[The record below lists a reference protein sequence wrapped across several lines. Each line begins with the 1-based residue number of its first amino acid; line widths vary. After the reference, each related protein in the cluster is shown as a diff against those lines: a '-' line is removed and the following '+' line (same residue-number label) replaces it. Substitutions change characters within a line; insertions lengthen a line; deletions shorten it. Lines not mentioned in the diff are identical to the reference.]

1 MVNINMGERLKCLR
15 SERNL
20 TQKQVA
26 RRIGL
31 AISAVSA
38 YELGTRYPSYD
49 ILLKLARLYNV
60 STDYLIGKEQSYSVD
75 VTGLSEEE
83 INVVVQMIEL
93 LRNNKNVTD

>member
-1 MVNINMGERLKCLR
+1 MVNINMSERLKNLR
-15 SERNL
+15 TKRNW

-26 RRIGL
+26 NRIGL

-60 STDYLIGKEQSYSVD
+60 STDYLIGKDERQSIDIS
-75 VTGLSEEE
+75 GLTEEE
-83 INVVVQMIEL
+83 INVVAQMIEV
-93 LRNNKNVTD
+93 LRKKRNS

>member
-1 MVNINMGERLKCLR
+1 MVNINMGERLKMLR
-15 SERNL
+15 TKQNL

-26 RRIGL
+26 NRIGL

-60 STDYLIGKEQSYSVD
+60 STDYLIGKDERRSLD
-75 VTGLSEEE
+75 VSGLTEDEV
-83 INVVVQMIEL
+83 NVVVQMIDI
-93 LRNNKNVTD
+93 LRKNRKS

>member
-1 MVNINMGERLKCLR
+1 MVNINMGERLKSLR
-15 SERNL
+15 ISRNL

-26 RRIGL
+26 SRIGL

-60 STDYLIGKEQSYSVD
+60 STDYLIGREVGCNID

-83 INVVVQMIEL
+83 VNVVVQMIEV
-93 LRNNKNVTD
+93 LRKKKK

>member
-1 MVNINMGERLKCLR
+1 MVNINMGERIKSLR
-15 SERNL
+15 ISRNL

-26 RRIGL
+26 SRIGL

-60 STDYLIGKEQSYSVD
+60 STDYLIGREDGCNID

-83 INVVVQMIEL
+83 VNVVVQMIEV
-93 LRNNKNVTD
+93 LRKKKK